1 MSGLARE
8 TVTRAL
14 TKLQKKGLIQ
24 RQQESLCIP
33 DLAALEKAIT

>member
-1 MSGLARE
+1 LE
-8 TVTRAL
+8 
-14 TKLQKKGLIQ
+14 KKGLIQ